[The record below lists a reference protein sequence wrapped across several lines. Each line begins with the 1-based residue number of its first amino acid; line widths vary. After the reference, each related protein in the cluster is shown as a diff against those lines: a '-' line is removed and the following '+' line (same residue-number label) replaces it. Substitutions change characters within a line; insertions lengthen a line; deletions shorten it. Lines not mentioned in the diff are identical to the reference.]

1 MVTAVVFEFSVM
13 RCQPLRRALCSPPW
27 EANLVRKT
35 LIDEFHLFE
44 INTKGTLGYL
54 LLKNTTIDPRSIQED
69 VFRQHSELARQQA
82 DLLLKFHLSSLE
94 GAPQKVSKIG
104 SMEVF
109 PIGEELYSDV
119 EKHKLEIKLIRY
131 SNSNSLILGTAES
144 DEVFL
149 EAYFDDIDDYGEGYS
164 SIVESYIVHF
174 MPSVNYKH
182 ISDIDKSFP
191 NCTVYDYETM
201 AWVTPK

>member
-1 MVTAVVFEFSVM
+1 MV
-13 RCQPLRRALCSPPW
+13 RR
-27 EANLVRKT
+27 T
-35 LIDEFHLFE
+35 LINKFHLFE
-44 INTKGTLGYL
+44 INTKDTLSYL

-69 VFRQHSELARQQA
+69 VFRQHSELTRQQV
-82 DLLLKFHLSSLE
+82 DLLLKFHLSSL
-94 GAPQKVSKIG
+94 GDAPQKVSKIG

-109 PIGEELYSDV
+109 PIGEELYSDI
-119 EKHKLEIKLIRY
+119 EKHELEIKLIRY
-131 SNSNSLILGTAES
+131 SNSNFVILGTAES

-149 EAYFDDIDDYGEGYS
+149 DAYLDELDDYGEGYS

-182 ISDIDKSFP
+182 ISDIDEIFS

-201 AWVTPK
+201 AWVTPKTSTYFS